1 MTSYLTSARDRLV
14 NYLEHFHLQEDP
26 FGMTPDPFYFFPS
39 LAHNELI
46 HSLDY
51 AVEQKEGFFLATGE
65 PGTGKTTTLKAFIS
79 KWTHRADIALVMTPR
94 VSPKEFIALV
104 LEDLR
109 IAAPSEANRVE
120 NLKAFRNY
128 LLEDLNSSRRV
139 IIIVDEAQELPDETI
154 EELRLLSNLET
165 EKEKLIQII
174 LVGQPELRNKL
185 LTDSFRQLNQ
195 RITVR
200 TVLKPLSIDET
211 LAYIGYRLLKA
222 GGMPAIIEENAK
234 KLIYRLSSGLPRL
247 INLISSRAL
256 MTAFL
261 KGSSKVRTSHVRYA
275 GKHLSEN
282 LGKQLEWPSK
292 RWALVLFV
300 PLIIVIVIYAAKDFD
315 IDKAHE
321 IKTVAKSNESVPVQK
336 PLTALP
342 YTQTEVKGKE
352 EPDIDKRK
360 TITVLAKSANLRAR
374 PTVKANIVAWAS
386 HGSIFEIYDELR
398 DENGWKWYRVKTSAG
413 KDCWIAENIVRTE
426 NSP

>member
-1 MTSYLTSARDRLV
+1 M

-26 FGMTPDPFYFFPS
+26 FGITPDPFYFFPS
-39 LAHNELI
+39 VAHNELI

-65 PGTGKTTTLKAFIS
+65 PGTGKTTTLRAFIR
-79 KWTHRADIALVMTPR
+79 KWTDRADIALVMTPR
-94 VSPKEFIALV
+94 LSPKEFITLV
-104 LEDLR
+104 LEDLK
-109 IAAPSEANRVE
+109 IAVPSEASRVE
-120 NLKAFRNY
+120 NLKVFRDY
-128 LLEDLNSSRRV
+128 LLENLNSSRRV
-139 IIIVDEAQELPDETI
+139 IIIVDEAQDLPDETI

-200 TVLKPLSIDET
+200 TVLKPLSRDET
-211 LAYIGYRLLKA
+211 LAYLGYRLLKA

-261 KGSSKVRTSHVRYA
+261 KGSTQVRMSHVRYA
-275 GKHLSEN
+275 AEYLSEN
-282 LGKQLEWPSK
+282 LGKK
-292 RWALVLFV
+292 HDVFTKKWALVLIV
-300 PLIIVIVIYAAKDFD
+300 PLMIVIVIYVAKSFN
-315 IDKAHE
+315 INKVHE
-321 IKTVAKSNESVPVQK
+321 IKTVDKSSESVLVQE
-336 PLTALP
+336 PMAALP
-342 YTQTEVKGKE
+342 STQTEVTEKE
-352 EPDIDKRK
+352 EPGIDKRK
-360 TITVLAKSANLRAR
+360 TITVLVNSANLRAR
-374 PTVKANIVAWAS
+374 PTVEANIVAWALR
-386 HGSIFEIYDELR
+386 GSIFEIHDELR
-398 DENGWKWYRVKTSAG
+398 DEKGWKWYRVKTSGG

-426 NSP
+426 KSP